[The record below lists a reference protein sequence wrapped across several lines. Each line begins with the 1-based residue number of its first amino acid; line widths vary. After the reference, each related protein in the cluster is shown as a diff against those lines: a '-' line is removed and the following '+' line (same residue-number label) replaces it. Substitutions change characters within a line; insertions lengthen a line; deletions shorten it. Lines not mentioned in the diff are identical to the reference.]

1 VELVGLVVQR
11 DARARPRLA
20 AVTVVERVR
29 GAEDDIVAHVG
40 VLRGIDVDADV
51 PDRIQRVVLDDDVSG
66 PVERVDAFAPSLAHE
81 AAGDSDVARAAYGDA
96 VRERRLTVE
105 LAALPEA
112 LDVAILDLDLVRLV
126 GLDAEII
133 GAVRMDIVDAAVRRL
148 EEAYAE
154 SARIPEHEIPNL
166 DVTAGDLQQTE
177 VLARLRRFLVA
188 VEDRTVGGYAMRD
201 LAARDLVR
209 ADHDGLV
216 GAAGPRDGQHVGKH
230 EAVACAKENRVAVR
244 QRAHCTGGGTEG
256 LARAEAVVAVAA
268 RSAHVIGRGIRPAQR
283 QCGERRRK
291 ENGSLVHKFPCLL
304 LPSFQG
310 NAAQATRS
318 SRDAT
323 PRRSRRGK
331 GFARRS
337 EEHTSELQSRENLV
351 CRLLLE

>member
-1 VELVGLVVQR
+1 TLGRRVVARFESAEVGGAGARLAAEVRRHEGEDRFRAGLERLRGPGRHEVPPEDVRVGSDVEPAAHLLQDEPLVDVAGTRPALGLSAAPVVVLPFDRRLAQGPLPVRRAGREAQEDVVDDPRLRELLVRHLDLRLVVDERIVRDEDVLPVRRLVLAPEGQAGDGARDQVVVNPYVLRDGRGREAAVELVGLVVQR

-154 SARIPEHEIPNL
+154 SARIPEHEIP
-166 DVTAGDLQQTE
+166 
-177 VLARLRRFLVA
+177 
-188 VEDRTVGGYAMRD
+188 
-201 LAARDLVR
+201 
-209 ADHDGLV
+209 
-216 GAAGPRDGQHVGKH
+216 
-230 EAVACAKENRVAVR
+230 
-244 QRAHCTGGGTEG
+244 
-256 LARAEAVVAVAA
+256 
-268 RSAHVIGRGIRPAQR
+268 
-283 QCGERRRK
+283 
-291 ENGSLVHKFPCLL
+291 
-304 LPSFQG
+304 
-310 NAAQATRS
+310 
-318 SRDAT
+318 
-323 PRRSRRGK
+323 
-331 GFARRS
+331 
-337 EEHTSELQSRENLV
+337 
-351 CRLLLE
+351 